1 MIQKTVMICF
11 YFLHF
16 YNSYAFYKPFTPSV
30 FYKKKNDFYLLN
42 SKNKENNNN
51 ELNNNELN
59 NNDLEMD
66 TTFKKFNKTFRL
78 GRSRDEDGKS
88 NIWSVEP
95 KMEVVNEEITELNK
109 NILISGLILTGFL
122 ASLPLL
128 YSLNQ
133 YIKNIDY

>member
-1 MIQKTVMICF
+1 MTQKAVMIF
-11 YFLHF
+11 LYFLHY

-30 FYKKKNDFYLLN
+30 FYTKNNNYYLLN
-42 SKNKENNNN
+42 SKNNNG
-51 ELNNNELN
+51 LD
-59 NNDLEMD
+59 NNDSEID
-66 TTFKKFNKTFRL
+66 TKSKPLRL
-78 GRSRDEDGKS
+78 GKSKDEDGKS

-95 KMEVVNEEITELNK
+95 KMEVVNEELTELNK
-109 NILISGLILTGFL
+109 NILTGGLLFTGFL

>member
-1 MIQKTVMICF
+1 MRQKALMVVF

-16 YNSYAFYKPFTPSV
+16 YNNYAFYKPFTPFV
-30 FYKKKNDFYLLN
+30 CHKKRNDFYLLE
-42 SKNKENNNN
+42 SKNKENDNN

-59 NNDLEMD
+59 NNDLEID

-78 GRSRDEDGKS
+78 GRSRDEDDKS

-109 NILISGLILTGFL
+109 NILTIGLILTGFL